1 MAECVAGVTLK
12 IFLLLFTGLL
22 GNCVAKLNVFL
33 DAREVSRFLY
43 DLNTNLFLVQN
54 GKVAPILK
62 TPILSSMIPPIEP
75 YIKDLKFRFN
85 ATGSVRYSLSFKSS
99 NETIM
104 RHPTTNI
111 RLNGLVPKRTKGF
124 RVKFPCTG
132 RVTGQTL
139 LTINISFTEV
149 NGDQIWGPLSLALR
163 RYCVS
168 DNEAWI
174 DNTRFNSSE
183 SEDTSPLP
191 PPQVCNKKCNKRH
204 MMRRFCLSD
213 FVIKARMENEI
224 MRNGLH
230 GLRVRVLRTYKE
242 GKVQVNR
249 RQLLE
254 KRGQEITC
262 SCSNL
267 KPNKV
272 YVILGKEDKRKRVLY
287 IDNFSTALE
296 WSKNGKAHLRAYR
309 KKSSCPA
316 RRS

>member
-1 MAECVAGVTLK
+1 MCYEGFSANQLLALIDRRLKFTFISAAIFSCLLTRRPESNSSVILVKFSIGTL
-12 IFLLLFTGLL
+12 
-22 GNCVAKLNVFL
+22 
-33 DAREVSRFLY
+33 
-43 DLNTNLFLVQN
+43 
-54 GKVAPILK
+54 
-62 TPILSSMIPPIEP
+62 PPINCDFQLSWFVP
-75 YIKDLKFRFN
+75 TFLP
-85 ATGSVRYSLSFKSS
+85 SFKYFSIDYRPS
-99 NETIM
+99 TPSCNWQIKYFNQKVQYQDCRSC
-104 RHPTTNI
+104 RH
-111 RLNGLVPKRTKGF
+111 
-124 RVKFPCTG
+124 
-132 RVTGQTL
+132 
-139 LTINISFTEV
+139 SFT
-149 NGDQIWGPLSLALR
+149 S
-163 RYCVS
+163 
-168 DNEAWI
+168 
-174 DNTRFNSSE
+174 T
-183 SEDTSPLP
+183 
-191 PPQVCNKKCNKRH
+191 
-204 MMRRFCLSD
+204 
-213 FVIKARMENEI
+213 VIKARMENEI

>member
-1 MAECVAGVTLK
+1 M
-12 IFLLLFTGLL
+12 
-22 GNCVAKLNVFL
+22 
-33 DAREVSRFLY
+33 
-43 DLNTNLFLVQN
+43 
-54 GKVAPILK
+54 
-62 TPILSSMIPPIEP
+62 
-75 YIKDLKFRFN
+75 
-85 ATGSVRYSLSFKSS
+85 
-99 NETIM
+99 
-104 RHPTTNI
+104 
-111 RLNGLVPKRTKGF
+111 
-124 RVKFPCTG
+124 
-132 RVTGQTL
+132 
-139 LTINISFTEV
+139 
-149 NGDQIWGPLSLALR
+149 
-163 RYCVS
+163 
-168 DNEAWI
+168 
-174 DNTRFNSSE
+174 
-183 SEDTSPLP
+183 
-191 PPQVCNKKCNKRH
+191 
-204 MMRRFCLSD
+204 SD

-309 KKSSCPA
+309 KKSSCPV